1 MDQQRLAAVLA
12 EFARTLVGA
21 FSIQEIL
28 DGLVRRVADVL
39 PADGAGVLLFDAH
52 EDLRFVATTDDQ
64 IMVIQHLQLELKEGP
79 CILSYKSGETVAAP
93 DLTTET
99 RFPRFA
105 ARAVEA
111 GLGAVHTF
119 PLSLDGRPL
128 GALDLYSRA
137 AQALSPE
144 ELAAGQ
150 ILADVAAAYVFNAQ
164 ARADA
169 RASAA
174 ALHHRAMHDPLTNL
188 PNRALFEDR
197 LELALTKARR
207 TNARTGVLFLDIDR
221 FKSINDTY
229 GHHVGDRVLIAV
241 SDRITSALRPGD
253 TLARIA
259 GDEFLV
265 LCEDIVDLVHAQHV
279 ASRLLAALRAPFA
292 LPPNSIAVSVSI
304 GAAVSDDTRMRAA
317 DLLLHAD
324 SALYDAKRRGGAR
337 SASATK
343 RARTQTD
350 RRMSIERDLHRA
362 IGNDELRLVFQPIV
376 DLATGRPGHVEALLR
391 WTHPRLGE
399 IAAPTIV
406 ASAERTGQIRELGGW
421 VIRKACEQQRRWSE
435 ARVAVGGM
443 CVNVAAS
450 EFTDPTYC
458 ETIEAVCEETGVDP
472 SVLCL
477 EITESVLIDD
487 VPGAFNAF
495 DGLKRVG
502 VRLALDDFGTGYCSL
517 SYLKRFPVDMVK
529 IDQTFVT
536 GMGAHA
542 LDEAIVTAVVTL
554 AHHVGISVVAEGVET
569 AAQRAAI
576 TKLGCDLAQGHHFA
590 RPMPADALAV
600 HLVG

>member
-93 DLTTET
+93 DLATET

-119 PLSLDGRPL
+119 PLRLDGRPL

-137 AQALSPE
+137 AQALTPE
-144 ELAAGQ
+144 ELSAGQ

-197 LELALTKARR
+197 LGLALTKARR

-221 FKSINDTY
+221 FKAINDTY
-229 GHHVGDRVLIAV
+229 GHHVGDRLLIAV
-241 SDRITSALRPGD
+241 GDRVTSALRPGD

-265 LCEDIVDLVHAQHV
+265 LCEDIVDLAHAEHV

-292 LPPNSIAVSVSI
+292 IPPNSIAVSVSI
-304 GAAVSDDTRMRAA
+304 GAAVSDDVRMRAA

-324 SALYDAKRRGGAR
+324 SALYEAKRRGGAR

-376 DLATGRPGHVEALLR
+376 DLATGGPATSRRCCDGP
-391 WTHPRLGE
+391 TH
-399 IAAPTIV
+399 
-406 ASAERTGQIRELGGW
+406 GW
-421 VIRKACEQQRRWSE
+421 VRSPRPRSWP
-435 ARVAVGGM
+435 R
-443 CVNVAAS
+443 
-450 EFTDPTYC
+450 
-458 ETIEAVCEETGVDP
+458 P
-472 SVLCL
+472 SG
-477 EITESVLIDD
+477 
-487 VPGAFNAF
+487 PGRSGSWAP
-495 DGLKRVG
+495 G
-502 VRLALDDFGTGYCSL
+502 
-517 SYLKRFPVDMVK
+517 
-529 IDQTFVT
+529 
-536 GMGAHA
+536 
-542 LDEAIVTAVVTL
+542 
-554 AHHVGISVVAEGVET
+554 
-569 AAQRAAI
+569 
-576 TKLGCDLAQGHHFA
+576 
-590 RPMPADALAV
+590 
-600 HLVG
+600 